1 MEPLLFGVRERHHI
15 GGESAKG
22 VYIGIKLCDG
32 AYSLIPIVCGN
43 RFAVSRMEEK
53 MKISRRQIALI
64 PCVLLLGA
72 VYAGAALADATSFK
86 VPLTGAQGVPPVD
99 TTGSGTAE
107 LTYDPA
113 TRVVTWNI
121 AYSGLSSAAT
131 MAHFHGPAEQGK
143 NAPPTIWLSTQ
154 GSPPTNP
161 IKGSATLTP
170 DQAKQFSAGEW
181 YVNVHSQSHPAGEIR
196 GQVVPPKS

>member
-1 MEPLLFGVRERHHI
+1 
-15 GGESAKG
+15 
-22 VYIGIKLCDG
+22 
-32 AYSLIPIVCGN
+32 
-43 RFAVSRMEEK
+43 
-53 MKISRRQIALI
+53 MKVSRRQGTLI
-64 PCVLLLGA
+64 SSIVLLGFMH
-72 VYAGAALADATSFK
+72 AGTVLADPTSFK

-121 AYSGLSSAAT
+121 SYSGLSSAAT
-131 MAHFHGPAEQGK
+131 MAHFHGPAPKGK
-143 NAPPTIWLSTQ
+143 NAPPVIWLSTQ

-170 DQAKQFSAGEW
+170 DQAKQFLAGEW
-181 YVNVHSQSHPAGEIR
+181 YVNVHTQSHPAGEIR
-196 GQVVPPKS
+196 GQVIPPKS